1 MSIYLLTSAGPP
13 QPNIEG
19 MRVLYEPD
27 QGRGRILGP

>member
-1 MSIYLLTSAGPP
+1 MLILLTSAGPL

-27 QGRGRILGP
+27 QGRGGILGP